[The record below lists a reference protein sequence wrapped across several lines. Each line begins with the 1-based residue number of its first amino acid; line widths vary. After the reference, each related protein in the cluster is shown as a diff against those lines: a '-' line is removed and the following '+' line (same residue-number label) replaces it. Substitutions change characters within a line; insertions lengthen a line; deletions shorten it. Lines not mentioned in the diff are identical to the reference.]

1 MLDFFQ
7 KFFFVFTLKNLDF
20 FFQIILIFV
29 FSENVF
35 SCGAKV
41 IGKRIGYE
49 GQRSLII
56 NEGIYNSFGRLM
68 VDDNYNINDVKS
80 LLPKACNAPNPVVA
94 DIYGSSG
101 DDIDVIVQ
109 DLELDHDVDEN
120 EWLYFPNMGAF
131 SFSLSTNVNPCQLPS
146 KFGNFW

>member
-1 MLDFFQ
+1 M
-7 KFFFVFTLKNLDF
+7 
-20 FFQIILIFV
+20 
-29 FSENVF
+29 
-35 SCGAKV
+35 
-41 IGKRIGYE
+41 
-49 GQRSLII
+49 II

-131 SFSLSTNVNPCQLPS
+131 SFSLSTNVNSCQLPS